1 MSVFGSIEMTTSS
14 VRDFDIRN
22 IQLSELNIW
31 SGVNV
36 RTEEITADIDILS
49 HSLATIGL
57 QQPIVV
63 QQVGGRYRVLVG
75 QRRFLAAKRLGWE
88 TIAARVVRSLDDRTA
103 VLWSISENIH
113 RRDLTP
119 RDKSNACKYLLD
131 EYGTVA
137 AVAERIGYSQPT
149 VKKWLGYYHIVPDAI
164 KQMVEDKRITAS
176 VALRIA
182 ENVTD
187 EEKAIAIAERIPSGR
202 ARGVKAE
209 RDRFL
214 AAVEEDPERP
224 VTLMERRAEELRQQK
239 RITFILPPQW
249 SEPLE
254 TATRELRKEAGDIA
268 RDALVEW
275 LRVSRF

>member
-1 MSVFGSIEMTTSS
+1 MTTAQMNQY
-14 VRDFDIRN
+14 N
-22 IQLSELNIW
+22 IQDIKLSELDIW
-31 SGVNV
+31 SGINV
-36 RTEEITADIDILS
+36 RTEEITADIDGLA

-63 QQVGGRYRVLVG
+63 QLEKGRYKILVG

-88 TIAARVVRSLDDRTA
+88 EITARVVKNLDEPTA
-103 VLWSISENIH
+103 IMWSISENIH

-131 EYGTVA
+131 QYKTTA
-137 AVAERIGYSQPT
+137 AVAEQIGYSEPT
-149 VKKWLGYYHIVPDAI
+149 VKKWLGYYHVVPDAI
-164 KQMVEDKRITAS
+164 KQMVDDKRITPS

-187 EEKAIAIAERIPSGR
+187 ENKAIAIAEQIPTGR
-202 ARGVKAE
+202 GRGVKAE

-224 VTLMERRAEELRQQK
+224 VSLIRQRADDLKLEK
-239 RITFILPPQW
+239 RIIFILAPQW

-254 TATRELRKEAGDIA
+254 TAARELRKEEGDIA

-275 LRVSRF
+275 LRVSRYQGGGRL